1 MELQQNGECTMAMDD
16 FRILLTRSSFWI
28 YIVLALHFA
37 LCVLILSKA
46 PGDRPY
52 SIVSGI
58 TLSQPVQWGYSAFC
72 LVSVFFIVQAY
83 VGAVYMLESHLKL
96 GIDSGRRHAC
106 VKHLGQTRNMYY
118 YFLAVSILVDIAF
131 LFLFIWAWLSA
142 VPLVLFLTLTIV
154 FKFTSL
160 YITSKYSKLVR
171 SQYNAELLPHLKS
184 ALGRSFN
191 VAPQFTPAP
200 APRGMAS
207 MQERPSPQFDAAQK
221 AYQTMPEFQRSMRSS
236 SPSRL
241 VRVVHL
247 DHSDHSAPCVLQ
259 FRSFLRRKHLKVM
272 AKDELVPY
280 VNTWFWPSFTL
291 VGTSSLF
298 FGVYIGKDLLFAQS
312 SRQGGPLCDES
323 ASHRSQVR
331 GHGNIRGSTGG
342 ALALISAFGR
352 DKKIW
357 RTTGWHLKLLLM
369 PYADDQ
375 VL

>member
-1 MELQQNGECTMAMDD
+1 MAMDD

-46 PGDRPY
+46 PGDRPF

-83 VGAVYMLESHLKL
+83 VGAVYMLESHL
-96 GIDSGRRHAC
+96 
-106 VKHLGQTRNMYY
+106 NMYY
-118 YFLAVSILVDIAF
+118 YFLAASILVDIAF
-131 LFLFIWAWLSA
+131 LFLFIWAWLTA

-154 FKFTSL
+154 FKFTAL

-200 APRGMAS
+200 VPRGMAS
-207 MQERPSPQFDAAQK
+207 MQERPPPQFDAGQK

-241 VRVVHL
+241 VRVV
-247 DHSDHSAPCVLQ
+247 Q
-259 FRSFLRRKHLKVM
+259 
-272 AKDELVPY
+272 
-280 VNTWFWPSFTL
+280 
-291 VGTSSLF
+291 
-298 FGVYIGKDLLFAQS
+298 
-312 SRQGGPLCDES
+312 
-323 ASHRSQVR
+323 
-331 GHGNIRGSTGG
+331 
-342 ALALISAFGR
+342 
-352 DKKIW
+352 
-357 RTTGWHLKLLLM
+357 
-369 PYADDQ
+369 
-375 VL
+375 